1 MFLRRSFAGR
11 PPLCSVAAPKI
22 AGLPAGSKASNEPQ
36 VVQAPLVKAKLAPEP
51 PAPYRRPVSESE
63 PGKTVRPS
71 AAAHRAILHKSPA
84 HSIRRASVGVVFLA
98 ILIAATALIYHQ
110 RRHPGRVG
118 LAQQF
123 APVGDLRAEAATN
136 DGRLVET
143 DPPVELAKTPISA
156 AKSELASEI
165 SKLEAE
171 YNEEPT
177 RRTLT
182 SAPRR
187 SPPARMRLSAT
198 ASESA
203 VNPSVVL
210 QLPATSSAAITSS
223 VPDGSTG
230 SLETG
235 GTGAAE
241 VGATVQ
247 TKEPQPPTRPDGDAQ
262 REVPF
267 SGAGRYFDVGNFSDV
282 VWAERARNELEQ
294 AGLHSL
300 VIHKTRLW
308 LSSYHVVVGPYSDA
322 EWATAQE
329 DLEARGFKPRIFK

>member
-1 MFLRRSFAGR
+1 
-11 PPLCSVAAPKI
+11 
-22 AGLPAGSKASNEPQ
+22 
-36 VVQAPLVKAKLAPEP
+36 
-51 PAPYRRPVSESE
+51 
-63 PGKTVRPS
+63 
-71 AAAHRAILHKSPA
+71 
-84 HSIRRASVGVVFLA
+84 
-98 ILIAATALIYHQ
+98 
-110 RRHPGRVG
+110 
-118 LAQQF
+118 
-123 APVGDLRAEAATN
+123 
-136 DGRLVET
+136 LVET

-177 RRTLT
+177 RRTPT

-187 SPPARMRLSAT
+187 SPPARMRSSTT

-203 VNPSVVL
+203 ANPSVVL
-210 QLPATSSAAITSS
+210 QLPATSSAAIPSS
-223 VPDGSTG
+223 VPDGSPG
-230 SLETG
+230 SLATG
-235 GTGAAE
+235 GTGASE
-241 VGATVQ
+241 VGATAE

-267 SGAGRYFDVGNFSDV
+267 SGARRYFDVGNFSDV

-308 LSSYHVVVGPYSDA
+308 LSSYHVVVGPYSDV

-329 DLEARGFKPRIFK
+329 DLEARGFKPRLFK